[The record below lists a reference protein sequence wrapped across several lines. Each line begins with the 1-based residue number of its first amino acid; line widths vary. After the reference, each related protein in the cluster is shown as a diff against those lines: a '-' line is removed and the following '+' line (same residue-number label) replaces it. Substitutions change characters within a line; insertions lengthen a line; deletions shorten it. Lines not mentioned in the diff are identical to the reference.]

1 MRLNEKSLVLP
12 LKQPF
17 QIIADKINTSEWCL
31 IPEAFGMQ
39 LETLNII
46 SQELELSKEYL
57 GSKLEKGLSNE

>member
-1 MRLNEKSLVLP
+1 MHISNNY
-12 LKQPF
+12 
-17 QIIADKINTSEWCL
+17 KIWCL